1 MARTVSG
8 QKMETVKL
16 ASKLTGM
23 SVRAKTSHPIPRK
36 YQVPLEAPR
45 VLLETVEEQAVTM
58 APAVAVPPTTSGHEF
73 GTSNL
78 SSLV

>member
-23 SVRAKTSHPIPRK
+23 SVRAKTSHPIPPK
-36 YQVPLEAPR
+36 YQVPLEVPR
-45 VLLETVEEQAVTM
+45 VLLEPVEEQAVTM
-58 APAVAVPPTTSGHEF
+58 APTVAVPPTTSGHEF